1 MKRPKFDSMTDPEL
15 IKEATR
21 VGNIAEQKLEFVS
34 TQIGLDAVTMFTLQQ
49 KFLMDWLMPE
59 FNPDMTRNRER
70 LEFDIYC
77 NTQLIQVLDQIVRGK
92 ARDLK
97 VIGNGRTGETA
108 G

>member
-1 MKRPKFDSMTDPEL
+1 
-15 IKEATR
+15 
-21 VGNIAEQKLEFVS
+21 
-34 TQIGLDAVTMFTLQQ
+34 
-49 KFLMDWLMPE
+49 MPE

-97 VIGNGRTGETA
+97 VIGNGRTGESA
-108 G
+108 GGTGEDQPGGE